1 MKRSPA
7 SQIQIAVNPN
17 GRKEDF
23 RGLDKETVPEFVA
36 RGGHINH
43 IPFIYRPEET
53 MRAFPR
59 HESKHW
65 SMEVM
70 P

>member
-1 MKRSPA
+1 MRRNHA
-7 SQIQIAVNPN
+7 SQIQIATAPN
-17 GRKEDF
+17 RDKPNFIGR
-23 RGLDKETVPEFVA
+23 DKESIPEFVA